1 MRHLYL
7 QIYLAFL
14 AIGAAAVVTVLVFAR
29 LHFSPRDLPAAAQ
42 WRGAAALFAERLPP
56 DAPPERNRAAL
67 RALGQRLQLD
77 LVLWD
82 MSGSAITTPGLERP
96 PPAPPTATD
105 MAWNGSTLVL
115 TVPDGR
121 RLGIVMPERMFA
133 PFSHFV
139 TVLGVL
145 AAAIAVFC
153 YPLARR
159 ITRRLEQLQRGVEGL
174 GAGDLRTRV
183 AVSGRDEIADLARR
197 FNTTADRVEALVDGQ
212 RRMLASASHE
222 LRSPLARVRM
232 ALELVADESPERRD
246 LVLGATRDIEELDV
260 LVGDL
265 LLASRLE
272 ARPPAQEPVDLA
284 ALATEEAARAGAT
297 IRAGGPARV
306 QGDAA
311 ALRRMLRNLLENAAR
326 HGKPPIEVRIT
337 AEPARWR
344 VDVEDAGPGVPASER
359 ERIFEAFYRPAGHRE
374 ADGGVGLG
382 LALVRQIAERH
393 GGSAR
398 CEAREPAGS
407 RFTVV
412 LPRGP

>member
-14 AIGAAAVVTVLVFAR
+14 AIGAAAVLTVLVVAR
-29 LHFSPRDLPAAAQ
+29 LYFTRPEPPASPQLL
-42 WRGAAALFAERLPP
+42 GVAALLAERLPP
-56 DAPPERNRAAL
+56 GDPPERTREAL
-67 RALGQRLQLD
+67 RELGDRLHLG

-82 MSGSAITTPGLERP
+82 MSGGAIATPGFDP
-96 PPAPPTATD
+96 PPAPPATAPD
-105 MAWNGSTLVL
+105 AAWHGPAIVL
-115 TVPDGR
+115 RVPDGR
-121 RLGIVMPERMFA
+121 RIGLVAQELVFA
-133 PFSHFV
+133 PFLHFV
-139 TVLGVL
+139 SVLGVL

-174 GAGDLRTRV
+174 GAGDLRSRV
-183 AVSGRDEIADLARR
+183 PVSGRDEIADLARR
-197 FNTTADRVEALVDGQ
+197 FNTTADRIEALVDGQ

>member
-1 MRHLYL
+1 M

-14 AIGAAAVVTVLVFAR
+14 AIGAVAVLIVLVIAR
-29 LHFSPRDLPAAAQ
+29 LHFAPREPVLAPQLLGLAEI
-42 WRGAAALFAERLPP
+42 LAERLPP
-56 DAPPERNRAAL
+56 DAPPARQREAILRLGERL
-67 RALGQRLQLD
+67 HVG

-82 MSGSAITTPGLERP
+82 RSGRSVATPGLTLP
-96 PPAPPTATD
+96 PPPPTAAAAT
-105 MAWNGSTLVL
+105 WHGPGVL
-115 TVPDGR
+115 LRLPDGR
-121 RLGIVMPERMFA
+121 RLALVMPERVLA

-139 TVLGVL
+139 AVLGLL

-197 FNTTADRVEALVDGQ
+197 FNTAADRIEALVDGQ

-232 ALELVADESPERRD
+232 ALEIVADEDPARRE
-246 LVLGATRDIEELDV
+246 LVLAACRDVEELDA

-272 ARPPAQEPVDLA
+272 ARAPAREPVDLA
-284 ALATEEAARAGAT
+284 ALAAEEATRAGAT
-297 IRAGGPARV
+297 VHAEGPAIA

-311 ALRRMLRNLLENAAR
+311 ALRRMIRNLVENAAR
-326 HGKPPIEVRIT
+326 HGRPPIEVRVIG
-337 AEPARWR
+337 EPARWKIE
-344 VDVEDAGPGVPASER
+344 VDDAGPGVPEAER

-393 GGSAR
+393 GGAAR
-398 CEAREPAGS
+398 CEGRAGGS
-407 RFTVV
+407 RFTVA
-412 LPRGP
+412 LPRGDGG